1 MGGVGESECWKEGIR
16 GRSTAEG
23 RGGPRL
29 EGAGYREAGRRRGVQ
44 RARAEAGHGDARPRT
59 PVSCP
64 PLICDYPWT
73 PGRAGGQCCRIICGT
88 SIFKDN
94 VAQCQESLRSQGTWP
109 PLSSRSYL
117 VY

>member
-1 MGGVGESECWKEGIR
+1 MKGEEDEEVEK
-16 GRSTAEG
+16 EG
-23 RGGPRL
+23 RGGPWL

-44 RARAEAGHGDARPRT
+44 RGRAEAGHGDARPRT

-73 PGRAGGQCCRIICGT
+73 PGRARGQSSRIICGT
-88 SIFKDN
+88 SISTDN
-94 VAQCQESLRSQGTWP
+94 VAQSQESLRSHGTRP

-117 VY
+117 FY